1 MAKELLRRDRTEE
14 AVELLDLGLQRLPV
28 SQIRFTD
35 ANTYPFLEAYYAA
48 AAMGAEGAAEKGDA
62 LMRAYTRNLIEYI
75 DYYLRFDGVQAEL
88 VDPLLDEKLDQL
100 SEAYYLAGY
109 AGRKEILAELNAFYR
124 TLGIEEE
131 HLMDAGDKP
140 LQGDTTLLSQL
151 E

>member
-1 MAKELLRRDRTEE
+1 
-14 AVELLDLGLQRLPV
+14 
-28 SQIRFTD
+28 
-35 ANTYPFLEAYYAA
+35 
-48 AAMGAEGAAEKGDA
+48 MGAEGAAEKGDA